1 MKRIV
6 YLAMLMLSVIALH
19 STSMAQDEGPEFIE
33 LGASIPLSGRY
44 AGPAIQ
50 VDRGY
55 AMAVEDI
62 NEAGG
67 IYVAEYD
74 RQIPINLTILDD
86 ESDPVK
92 AVENLEDLYSSEDV
106 VVYLGGFGSDMHAA
120 ASAVGEINATPYI
133 GVAFA
138 LWDVHQQGFEYLFS
152 PFPKSPDL
160 SRVMFE
166 MLSTI
171 DEDMRPTQ
179 VGILAEST
187 DWGIELTD
195 FWTADAEEF
204 GFEIA
209 VVEEY
214 APLSQDF
221 SGAILAMQDAGVEVL
236 LSLPNPPDGIALATQ
251 MAELDWAPAF
261 SNIIRAPD
269 APTWIQ
275 GLGANG
281 DYIAFMPGWHH
292 AMAFEGVEA
301 LNEAHIEMMERPSDP
316 LVGPAYAT
324 VQIVAAAIEEAGT
337 LDRDAIRD
345 AIAATDL
352 ETVIGNVTF
361 NEDGTGNVPVAVL
374 QYQNGTPELVWP
386 QEFATA
392 DLVYPAPAFADREPM
407 GDEDDG

>member
-1 MKRIV
+1 MKRIAL
-6 YLAMLMLSVIALH
+6 LALFLFSVIALH
-19 STSMAQDEGPEFIE
+19 STLMAQDEGPEFIE

-50 VDRGY
+50 VERGY
-55 AMAVEDI
+55 TMAIEDI
-62 NEAGG
+62 NAAGG

-74 RQIPINLTILDD
+74 RQIPINLSILDD

-92 AVENLEDLYSSEDV
+92 AVENLEDLYSNEDV

-120 ASAVGEINATPYI
+120 ASAVGELNATPYV

-152 PFPKSPDL
+152 PFPKSPEL
-160 SRVMFE
+160 SVAMFE
-166 MLSTI
+166 MLSSI
-171 DEDMRPTQ
+171 DEEMRPSR
-179 VGILAEST
+179 VGIIAEST

-195 FWTADAEEF
+195 FWTADAEEY
-204 GFEIA
+204 GFEVVA
-209 VVEEY
+209 VEEY
-214 APLSQDF
+214 TPGTQDF
-221 SGAILAMQDAGVEVL
+221 SDIILSMQDADVEIM

-275 GLGANG
+275 ALGANG
-281 DYIAFMPGWHH
+281 DFVAFMPGWHH
-292 AMAFEGVEA
+292 AMAFEGVDA
-301 LNEAHIEMMERPSDP
+301 LNEKHMEMMGRPSDP

-324 VQIVAAAIEEAGT
+324 VQVVAAAIEAAGT

-345 AIAATDL
+345 AIAASDL

-361 NEDGTGNVPVAVL
+361 NEDGTGNVPVAIL
-374 QYQNGTPELVWP
+374 QYQGGKPELVWP
-386 QEFATA
+386 AEFATA
-392 DLVYPAPAFADREPM
+392 ELVYPAPAYADREAI
-407 GDEDDG
+407 GEEE